1 MREFSIAGLPGIAW
15 RRSVWCW
22 LLVWPA
28 AVRQVFDDVE
38 ADRNQEYGDEACGKH
53 PAKDGETEKD
63 SPVRPGSRSQDE
75 GDDTEDKRK
84 RRHEDG
90 TKP

>member
-1 MREFSIAGLPGIAW
+1 MREFSIAW
-15 RRSVWCW
+15 RGPVRCW
-22 LLVWPA
+22 PFVLPA

-38 ADRNQEYGDEACGKH
+38 ADRNQEYGDEACSQH
-53 PAKDGETEKD
+53 PAEDGETEKD
-63 SPVRPGSRSQDE
+63 SPVRSGSRSQDE

-84 RRHEDG
+84 CRHEDG